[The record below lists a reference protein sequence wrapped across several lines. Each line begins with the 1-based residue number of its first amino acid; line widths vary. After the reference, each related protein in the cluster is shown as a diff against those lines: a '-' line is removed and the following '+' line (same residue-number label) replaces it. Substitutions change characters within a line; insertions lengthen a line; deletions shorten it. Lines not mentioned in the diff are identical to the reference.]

1 MGIWVPMFLKIVAM
15 LSTWMVPEG
24 TMDRKLDVVGQ
35 TTSDIST
42 CIEIPYSILS
52 SYYIYIY
59 YIHIHIHIHMHIHIH
74 IHIYIYIY
82 ICIHISKNTIFFQHI
97 TRNFS
102 RFIPLHRDSPQELES
117 IRRLFEEADSEPWM
131 PTGCRLPWPSGP
143 WVPKRGRFLGEP

>member
-52 SYYIYIY
+52 SYYIYILHTY
-59 YIHIHIHIHMHIHIH
+59 TYTYTYIHIH
-74 IHIYIYIY
+74 IY